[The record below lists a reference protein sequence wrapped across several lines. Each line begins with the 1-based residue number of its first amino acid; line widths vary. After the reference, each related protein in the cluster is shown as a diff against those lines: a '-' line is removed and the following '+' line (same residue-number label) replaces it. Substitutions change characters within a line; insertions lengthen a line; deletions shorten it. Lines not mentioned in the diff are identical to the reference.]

1 MGRAFFYLIVA
12 IMVGAIGF
20 LMFPTIKSTFGFNS
34 TDGFPDLLKALY
46 TGLPYALAFFI
57 FYAIYKA
64 ARGNKG

>member
-1 MGRAFFYLIVA
+1 MGKAFYYLIIAV
-12 IMVGAIGF
+12 MVGAVGF
-20 LMFPTIKSTFGFNS
+20 VMFPSIKTMLGFNS
-34 TDGFPDLLKALY
+34 TTGFPDLLRAAY